1 MLLVLLSP
9 MLAYFLMLFSVV
21 IVTSI
26 GVDHGGIDTATLTVV
41 YIQCIL
47 IVQLIRAIKKGLT

>member
-1 MLLVLLSP
+1 MLLVLFSP

-26 GVDHGGIDTATLTVV
+26 GMDSETIDTATLTVV
-41 YIQCIL
+41 YVQCIL
-47 IVQLIRAIKKGLT
+47 IVQLIRALKKGLT

>member
-1 MLLVLLSP
+1 
-9 MLAYFLMLFSVV
+9 FLMLFSVV

-26 GVDHGGIDTATLTVV
+26 GMDSGAIDTATLTVV

>member
-1 MLLVLLSP
+1 MLLLLFSP
-9 MLAYFLMLFSVV
+9 ILAYFLMLFSVV

-26 GVDHGGIDTATLTVV
+26 GMDSEAIDTASLTVV